1 MAIPSY
7 QKLENRFKRLSALSQ
22 AEAVLHWDMS
32 TVMPI
37 GGAISRA
44 EQLAELK
51 ATQHGL
57 ITSSETA
64 DLIASAENSNGD
76 LEDWQKSN
84 LQEIKRRWVK
94 AIALREDLVIAL
106 SKACS
111 NCETIWRTAR
121 SDSNFKLVIP
131 ALEEVLNLT
140 RQAAQAKGEKQG
152 LSLYDALLDDY
163 EPGGRVADID
173 PVFDEL
179 EVFLPEFLGAALDV
193 QASRPTPILPNGPFS
208 IEKQKMLGIQLMEAL
223 GFDFNHGRLDISLH
237 PFCGGTPDDVRI
249 TTRYD
254 TKDFTSSLMGVLH
267 ETGHALYERG
277 LPTHWRG
284 QPVGEA
290 LGMSIHE
297 SQSLLLEMQVCRSES
312 FLRYSAPLMKAAFN
326 GTDQTWDA
334 ENLYRLFTR
343 IKPGFIRVDADEVT
357 YPAHVILRYRMERAL
372 IEGNMEI
379 VDIPGAWNEG
389 MKKYLGITPSN
400 DREGC
405 LQDLHWFDGA
415 WGYFPTYTLGAMIAA
430 QLFEAAKIEVPEII
444 SSIEEGNFG
453 PLFQWLNKNVHS
465 QGSMLP
471 AKELLKAAT
480 GKSLDPEVFK
490 SHLMSRYL

>member
-1 MAIPSY
+1 
-7 QKLENRFKRLSALSQ
+7 
-22 AEAVLHWDMS
+22 MS

-37 GGAISRA
+37 GGAKARA

-51 ATQHGL
+51 AIQHGL

-64 DLIASAENSNGD
+64 DLIASAESSNKE
-76 LEDWQKSN
+76 LKDWQKSN
-84 LQEIKRRWVK
+84 LQEIKRRWIK
-94 AIALREDLVIAL
+94 ATALSEEIVVAL

-121 SDSNFKLVIP
+121 SESNFKLVRP

-140 RQAAQAKGEKQG
+140 REAAQAKGERQG

-173 PVFDEL
+173 PMFDEL
-179 EVFLPEFLGAALDV
+179 EAFLPDFLGAALDA
-193 QASRPTPILPNGPFS
+193 QASRPIPILPNGPFPE
-208 IEKQKMLGIQLMEAL
+208 EKQKMLGIQLMEAL
-223 GFDFNHGRLDISLH
+223 GFDFDHGRLDISLH

-254 TKDFTSSLMGVLH
+254 IKDFTSSLMGVLH

-277 LPTHWRG
+277 LPTQWRG

-312 FLRYSAPLMKAAFN
+312 FLRYSAPLMKTAFN
-326 GTDQTWDA
+326 GTDHTWEA
-334 ENLYRLFTR
+334 ENLYRLYTR

-357 YPAHVILRYRMERAL
+357 YPAHVILRYRMERDL

-379 VDIPGAWNEG
+379 VDIPDSWNEG
-389 MKKYLGITPSN
+389 MKNYLGITPPN

-415 WGYFPTYTLGAMIAA
+415 WGYFPTYTIGAMIAA
-430 QLFEAAKIEVPEII
+430 QLFEAAKVEMPEIVP
-444 SSIEEGNFG
+444 SIAEGNFR
-453 PLFQWLNKNVHS
+453 PLFHWLTKNVHS
-465 QGSMLP
+465 QGSLLP
-471 AKELLKAAT
+471 AKELLKKAT
-480 GKSLDPEVFK
+480 GKSLDPEIFK
-490 SHLMSRYL
+490 SHLKARYLE